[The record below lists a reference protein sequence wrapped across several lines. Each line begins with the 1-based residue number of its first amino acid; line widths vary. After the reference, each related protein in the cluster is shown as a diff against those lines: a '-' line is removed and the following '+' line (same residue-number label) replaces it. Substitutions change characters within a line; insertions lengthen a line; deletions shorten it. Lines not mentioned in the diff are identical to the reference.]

1 MSPAPTYLTPA
12 SALLGAMNRS
22 ERGASAVEYAMII
35 VAVAVIAAVAFGFV
49 EIVRTIFLDA
59 AGDVGCVQ
67 MSDGTT
73 QGDCP

>member
-1 MSPAPTYLTPA
+1 MYLT
-12 SALLGAMNRS
+12 STSVLLGVMNRS

-35 VAVAVIAAVAFGFV
+35 VAVAVIATVVFGFAGV
-49 EIVRTIFLDA
+49 IRAIFLDA
-59 AGDVGCVQ
+59 ATDVGCVH